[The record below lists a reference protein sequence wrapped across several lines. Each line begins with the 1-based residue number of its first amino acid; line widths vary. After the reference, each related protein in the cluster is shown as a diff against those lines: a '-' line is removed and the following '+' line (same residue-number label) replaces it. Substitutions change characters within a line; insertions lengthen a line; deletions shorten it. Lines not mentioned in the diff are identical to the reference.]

1 MEIDPNKKY
10 AIVPVHHMAIPLE
23 KLAELVKGAINIEKG
38 YESNHG
44 YRFYISPITQLEIQ
58 IIEGEQIIA
67 DTAIKR
73 MSEGPTS

>member
-10 AIVPVHHMAIPLE
+10 AIVPIHHMAIPLD
-23 KLAELVKGAINIEKG
+23 KLAEIVDKAVAIERG

-44 YRFYISPITQLEIQ
+44 YRFSLLKTQQLEMVIVD
-58 IIEGEQIIA
+58 GEQILA

-73 MSEGPTS
+73 MSEGSTS

>member
-10 AIVPVHHMAIPLE
+10 AIVPTHHMAIPLD
-23 KLAELVKGAINIEKG
+23 KLSDLMANAMSIDRG

-44 YRFYISPITQLEIQ
+44 YRFSLLKSQQLEMVIVD
-58 IIEGEQIIA
+58 GEQILA

-73 MSEGPTS
+73 MSEGVLS